1 MAKRTTTITKTN
13 EPTAAQMYAEQR
25 NNVDRLLDVPAME
38 LDRRDDEAKADPG
51 NWGKACDLA
60 LVRTD
65 LTNIVAFISGMERED
80 VERFLR
86 EAE

>member
-1 MAKRTTTITKTN
+1 MTNRTTTN
-13 EPTAAQMYAEQR
+13 EPNAAQMYAEQR
-25 NNVDRLLDVPAME
+25 NNIARLLDVLTME
-38 LDRRDDEAKADPG
+38 LDRRDEDAKADPG

-65 LTNIVAFISGMERED
+65 LTNIVAFISGMEREH

>member
-1 MAKRTTTITKTN
+1 MTKRTTTN

-25 NNVDRLLDVPAME
+25 SNIARLLDVLAME
-38 LDRRDDEAKADPG
+38 LDKRDDEAKADPG

-65 LTNIVAFISGMERED
+65 LTTIVAFISRMERED

>member
-1 MAKRTTTITKTN
+1 MTKRTTTKPN
-13 EPTAAQMYAEQR
+13 EPTAAGMYAAQR
-25 NNVDRLLDVPAME
+25 SDIARLLDVLAME
-38 LDRRDDEAKADPG
+38 LEKRDDAAKADPG

-60 LVRTD
+60 LIRSD
-65 LTNIVAFISGMERED
+65 LANIVAFASGMERDE

>member
-1 MAKRTTTITKTN
+1 MTNRTTTN

-25 NNVDRLLDVPAME
+25 NNIARLLDVLAME
-38 LDRRDDEAKADPG
+38 LDSRDEEAKADPG

-65 LTNIVAFISGMERED
+65 LTNIVAFVSRMERED

>member
-1 MAKRTTTITKTN
+1 MTNRTTTN

-25 NNVDRLLDVPAME
+25 NNIARLLDVLAME
-38 LDRRDDEAKADPG
+38 LDSRDEEAKADPG

-65 LTNIVAFISGMERED
+65 LTNIVAFVSRMERED
-80 VERFLR
+80 VERFIR